1 MQSTC
6 SRASSRLGF
15 PYAALTGLTPVERIE
30 VVRAYLDAA
39 LTRAADIHASRDHHH
54 EGGGRMSATTPTTHP
69 GHTQPT
75 IPATEAAALAAP
87 ATPSG
92 GVSPFDRLRRVR
104 PDGVEVW
111 SARDLMPVMG
121 YSKWEHFEVPIRRA
135 MKSAEN
141 QGLSLADNFPGSRKD
156 AGTRGPA
163 PKDVELSRFACYLVA
178 MNGDPN
184 KAEVAAAQAY
194 FAVRTRQAEVG
205 GVVVPRS
212 LPEALRAYAAE
223 VEAHGRSRAELEVAR
238 PKVEAFESLV
248 SASGD
253 WSVAQAAKVLARDHG
268 IVTGPTRLWRF
279 LEEARWVFRSGSGAL
294 VAMQAQVDAGRLTS
308 RAQSHVNPASG
319 RRVVDAPQVRVTPK
333 GVEALRLLLLGAR
346 AEQGVG
352 V

>member
-15 PYAALTGLTPVERIE
+15 PYDALTGLTPVERIE

-69 GHTQPT
+69 GHTN
-75 IPATEAAALAAP
+75 PATHATALAAP

-92 GVSPFDRLRRVR
+92 GGLVPFVFDGLQVRALTRDGEPWFVAADIARALDYRDAFNFMRGLDEDEKGTHIVSTPSGDQEMTVISEPGLYQVLVRSRAERTRPFRRWVTHEVLPALRR
-104 PDGVEVW
+104 DG
-111 SARDLMPVMG
+111 
-121 YSKWEHFEVPIRRA
+121 
-135 MKSAEN
+135 
-141 QGLSLADNFPGSRKD
+141 
-156 AGTRGPA
+156 
-163 PKDVELSRFACYLVA
+163 
-178 MNGDPN
+178 
-184 KAEVAAAQAY
+184 AY
-194 FAVRTRQAEVG
+194 
-205 GVVVPRS
+205 VVVPRS

-223 VEAHGRSRAELEVAR
+223 VEAHGRSRAELEAAR

-319 RRVVDAPQVRVTPK
+319 RRVVDAPQVRVTPT
-333 GVEALRLLLLGAR
+333 GLEALRLLLLGAR

-352 V
+352 A

>member
-1 MQSTC
+1 
-6 SRASSRLGF
+6 
-15 PYAALTGLTPVERIE
+15 
-30 VVRAYLDAA
+30 
-39 LTRAADIHASRDHHH
+39 
-54 EGGGRMSATTPTTHP
+54 
-69 GHTQPT
+69 
-75 IPATEAAALAAP
+75 
-87 ATPSG
+87 
-92 GVSPFDRLRRVR
+92 
-104 PDGVEVW
+104 
-111 SARDLMPVMG
+111 
-121 YSKWEHFEVPIRRA
+121 
-135 MKSAEN
+135 
-141 QGLSLADNFPGSRKD
+141 
-156 AGTRGPA
+156 
-163 PKDVELSRFACYLVA
+163 
-178 MNGDPN
+178 MNGDPR
-184 KAEVAAAQAY
+184 KPEIAAAQAY
-194 FAVRTRQAEVG
+194 FAVRTREAEVG

-223 VEAHGRSRAELEVAR
+223 VEAHGRSRAELEAAR

-333 GVEALRLLLLGAR
+333 GLEALRLLLLGAR

-352 V
+352 A